1 MPATFVQEASFYNST
16 SSAVINLAYANPN
29 AAGALG
35 VAWLFT
41 GSGTPPSSI
50 SDSNGNTWC
59 PIPAEVI
66 TNLNGMNGFVCAH
79 LAAGANTVTANSSLT
94 RVTSMIILEY
104 AYTGPAQWFAMQP
117 TAFPGVYAVPTTA
130 IANVISIHAGAP
142 ATYFMTVIGAIYD
155 LSGNT
160 HDWSLLPVAGFPG
173 AVRGFVDESATGF
186 TSAAG
191 DVTVANTGYLWQPF
205 GLDFFDPNINTN
217 GLSYNILAVPAIAVV
232 TST

>member
-1 MPATFVQEASFYNST
+1 MPVTFVQEASFYNST

-66 TNLNGMNGFVCAH
+66 TNLNGMAGFVCAH
-79 LAAGANTVTANSSLT
+79 MAAGANTVTANSSLT

-104 AYTGPAQWFAMQP
+104 SYTGPAQWFAIQP
-117 TAFPGVYAVPTTA
+117 TAFPGVSAVPTDI
-130 IANVISIHAGAP
+130 IANLISIHAGVP

-160 HDWSLLPVAGFPG
+160 HDWAPAR
-173 AVRGFVDESATGF
+173 AFVDETATGY

-191 DVTVANTGYLWQPF
+191 DVTVANTGYLWQPVEF
-205 GLDFFDPNINTN
+205 GFWDPNINTI
-217 GLSYNILAVPAIAVV
+217 GLSYNILGVPAIVVV